1 MWGCRAG
8 GGVAGRAH
16 WSIPGGEGHVSRAR
30 VRERVQLVGDREKLH
45 IAYLGGDGVG
55 EMAKHQGTRAS

>member
-1 MWGCRAG
+1 M
-8 GGVAGRAH
+8 AGRAH